1 MFVVKS
7 SLCVSLP
14 LPSIPM
20 ELTPSPCAE
29 KVYAFLIFLKCMNTI
44 SRGFQMI
51 VMGLK
56 HLRLQHTFIFPV
68 TGIGLARFGMAIRI
82 FRNF

>member
-7 SLCVSLP
+7 SLCASLP
-14 LPSIPM
+14 LPSIPT
-20 ELTPSPCAE
+20 ELPPSPCAE
-29 KVYAFLIFLKCMNTI
+29 KVNAFNNIVIYTNTI
-44 SRGFQMI
+44 FRGFQMT
-51 VMGLK
+51 VTVLQ